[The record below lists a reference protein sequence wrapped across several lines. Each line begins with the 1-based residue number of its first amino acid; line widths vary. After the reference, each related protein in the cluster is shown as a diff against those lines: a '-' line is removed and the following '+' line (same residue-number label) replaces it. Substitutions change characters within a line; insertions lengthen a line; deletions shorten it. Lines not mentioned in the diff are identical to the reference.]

1 MKMYAQVP
9 SPNFS
14 DVDIIPRFIVIHYTA
29 SKTASSAIS
38 WMANPD
44 SKVSA
49 HLVISRTGE
58 VTQMVDFN
66 KKAWHAGP
74 SAHSG
79 WRNLNNCSIG
89 IELVNTG
96 KQGYPAAQLC
106 ALTDVIARLRTEFK
120 SIFAVVGH
128 SEIDTETDNKLRK
141 KDPGPLFP
149 WHDFRIKT
157 DAEVFEV
164 IPARLN
170 VRSSP
175 STGNTIK
182 GTVSAGDEVVVLAH
196 YGDWVRIDTGYLH
209 NNFIRRVK

>member
-1 MKMYAQVP
+1 MYKQIP
-9 SPNFS
+9 SPNFT
-14 DVDIIPRFIVIHYTA
+14 DVEIIPRFIILHYTA
-29 SKTASSAIS
+29 SSTASSAIN

-89 IELVNTG
+89 IEMVNTG
-96 KQGYPAAQLC
+96 KQGYPAEQLC
-106 ALTDVIARLRTEFK
+106 ALTDVITHLREEF
-120 SIFAVVGH
+120 STIFAVVGH
-128 SEIDTETDNKLRK
+128 SEIDTETDEKLRK

-149 WHDFRIKT
+149 WAKFRIKGP
-157 DAEVFEV
+157 EVFEV

-175 STGNTIK
+175 STGNTIL
-182 GTVSAGDEVVVLAH
+182 GTVSAGDEIIVLDH
-196 YGDWVRIDTGYLH
+196 YGDWVRINTGYLH
-209 NNFIRRVK
+209 SKYIRRIK